1 MIMKRFLLAGIAG
14 LLLLGLF
21 CAGAARAADVPL
33 EQQARSANVT
43 LYTFSGEKW
52 ITLPDLAFLLKGSV
66 NHQAATGR
74 TELKFAKHSL
84 VLLPE
89 TNKVLYDNQVQ
100 EMKQMPRLVS
110 GVMAIPISFASYLL
124 NPAFIPAE
132 PRVDMSFHPLPTGS
146 TRTER
151 PDSAAGD
158 TVLPENVTL
167 QPGIAELISKTA
179 AKSEII
185 LVLDPGHGGHDS
197 GAIGSIRGLE
207 EKLVNLDLAL
217 RLENYLK
224 NRPKLKVLL
233 TRRDDTFVT
242 LPDRTRFAN
251 DNNADILISI
261 HTNSARYN
269 RYTADGFETFY
280 PRSKSAILASSVSL
294 ETDEIAAL
302 LTPPSGDRVIQQS
315 QFLAAHIQERL
326 ASWLITPDRGI
337 KKANFWMLKE
347 SGMTSVLVEVGFICN
362 PNIEANLQQ
371 PEVRQAIARAIG
383 EGLENYLDAKPL
395 KSTISVGGS
404 VVEKSDNE

>member
-1 MIMKRFLLAGIAG
+1 MKNFLR
-14 LLLLGLF
+14 
-21 CAGAARAADVPL
+21 AGAASLLLISLFCLCPRPTRAADIPL

-66 NHQAATGR
+66 NHHAATGR
-74 TELKFAKHSL
+74 TELKFSKHNL

-100 EMKQMPRLVS
+100 EMKQTPRLVA
-110 GVMAIPISFASYLL
+110 GVMAIPVNFATYLL
-124 NPAFIPAE
+124 NLAFIPADQRSE
-132 PRVDMSFHPLPTGS
+132 TTFRPVPSGAGK
-146 TRTER
+146 TEGR
-151 PDSAAGD
+151 ESAAGD
-158 TVLPENVTL
+158 TGLPENVTL

-179 AKSEII
+179 AKSEIV

-224 NRPKLKVLL
+224 NRPKLKIFL
-233 TRRDDTFVT
+233 TRKDDTFVS
-242 LPDRTRFAN
+242 LPDRTKFAN
-251 DNNADILISI
+251 DNNADLLISI

-280 PRSKSAILASSVSL
+280 PRSKAAVLASNVSL

-395 KSTISVGGS
+395 KSPISVGGS
-404 VVEKSDNE
+404 VVEKPDNE